1 MADDME
7 DKLELERMPGADAL
21 EERDEGFNLNFGLDE
36 ADDEPVAE
44 APEEVEEEV
53 EETTAEVEEAEEEVE
68 EVAEQQP
75 EEEVAELEEEPVP
88 EPKPK
93 AKGQTVPKSRMDEVI
108 AERNELRR
116 EMEALKE
123 AQKPAAPAAP
133 AYDFEGKEKQYQE
146 LILDGEAEKATALRT
161 EINQKTRETLSAELA
176 QEVETTITRK
186 NEETA
191 LQLAA
196 DQLQS
201 DFPQFNEDSSDYNEA
216 LTQEVIDL
224 RDAFIIKGERPVDAL
239 AKASDFVIRNH
250 VLSAP
255 APEEETSTGL
265 AGKAA
270 PAKKNVDEVSKKRAE
285 VAKKLDAASKQPP
298 ELPGESSSSHGEK
311 AVDISTLSE
320 EEFNALPEATLKRLR
335 GDIF

>member
-68 EVAEQQP
+68 EVAEQP

-250 VLSAP
+250 DLSAP

>member
-68 EVAEQQP
+68 EVAEQP

-146 LILDGEAEKATALRT
+146 LILDGEAEKATALRS

-250 VLSAP
+250 DLSAP

>member
-7 DKLELERMPGADAL
+7 DKLEFERMPGADAL
-21 EERDEGFNLNFGLDE
+21 EERDEGFSLNFGLDE
-36 ADDEPVAE
+36 PAEEPVAE
-44 APEEVEEEV
+44 TPEEVEEEV
-53 EETTAEVEEAEEEVE
+53 EETTAEVEEAEEAVE
-68 EVAEQQP
+68 EVAEQP

-161 EINQKTRETLSAELA
+161 EINQKTRESLSAELA

-196 DQLQS
+196 DKLQA

-239 AKASDFVIRNH
+239 AKASGFVIRNH
-250 VLSAP
+250 DLSAP
-255 APEEETSTGL
+255 APAEETSTGL

-270 PAKKNVDEVSKKRAE
+270 PAKKSIDEVSKKRAE

>member
-7 DKLELERMPGADAL
+7 DKLQFERMPGADAL
-21 EERDEGFNLNFGLDE
+21 EEREEGFSLSFGLDD
-36 ADDEPVAE
+36 ADEEPVAE
-44 APEEVEEEV
+44 APEEAEEEV
-53 EETTAEVEEAEEEVE
+53 EETTAEVEGAEEETE
-68 EVAEQQP
+68 EVPEQP
-75 EEEVAELEEEPVP
+75 EEEVAELDEEPEP

-116 EMEALKE
+116 EMEALRA

-196 DQLQS
+196 DKLQA
-201 DFPQFNEDSSDYNEA
+201 DFPQFNEDSSDYNET

-239 AKASDFVIRNH
+239 AKASDFVIRKH
-250 VLSAP
+250 DLSAP

-270 PAKKNVDEVSKKRAE
+270 PAKKSVDEVSKKRAE
-285 VAKKLDAASKQPP
+285 IAKKLDAASKQPP

>member
-7 DKLELERMPGADAL
+7 DKLQFERMPGADAL
-21 EERDEGFNLNFGLDE
+21 EEREEGFSLNFGLDD
-36 ADDEPVAE
+36 ADEEPVAE
-44 APEEVEEEV
+44 APEEAEEEV
-53 EETTAEVEEAEEEVE
+53 EETTAEVEEADEEVE
-68 EVAEQQP
+68 EVAEQP
-75 EEEVAELEEEPVP
+75 EEEVAELEEEP

-116 EMEALKE
+116 EMEALRE

-196 DQLQS
+196 DKLQA

-224 RDAFIIKGERPVDAL
+224 RDAFIIKGERPVDAM

-250 VLSAP
+250 DLSAP

-270 PAKKNVDEVSKKRAE
+270 PAKKSVDEVSKKRAE

>member
-1 MADDME
+1 MADDTE
-7 DKLELERMPGADAL
+7 DKLEFERMPGADAL
-21 EERDEGFNLNFGLDE
+21 EEREEGFNLNFGLDE
-36 ADDEPVAE
+36 ADEEPVAE

-68 EVAEQQP
+68 EVEEQP

-93 AKGQTVPKSRMDEVI
+93 GKGQTVPKSRMDEVI

-133 AYDFEGKEKQYQE
+133 AYDFEAKEKQYQD
-146 LILDGEAEKATALRT
+146 LILDGEAEKASALRS

-186 NEETA
+186 NEESA

-196 DQLQS
+196 DKLQV
-201 DFPQFNEDSSDYNEA
+201 DYPQFNEDSSDYDEA

-239 AKASDFVIRNH
+239 AKASSFIIKNH
-250 VLSAP
+250 DLTTP
-255 APEEETSTGL
+255 APEEESSKGL

-270 PAKKNVDEVSKKRAE
+270 PAKKAVDEVSKKRAE